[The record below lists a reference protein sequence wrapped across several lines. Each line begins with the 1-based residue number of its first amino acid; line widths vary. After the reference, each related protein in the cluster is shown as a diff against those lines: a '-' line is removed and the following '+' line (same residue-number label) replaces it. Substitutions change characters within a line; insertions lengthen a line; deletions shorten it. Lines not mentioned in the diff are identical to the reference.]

1 MENLYLIVGLG
12 NPGPKYPRTRH
23 NAGFRVVERLA
34 KRWQATWGTDEKFN
48 SRLANAEHAGRKVLL
63 CEPETYM
70 NRSGA
75 AVGKLA
81 EYFRVPPGQLLV
93 VVDDADLALGEIRLR
108 PQGSSGGH
116 HGLESVEQ
124 RLGTREYA
132 RLRIGIGRSAT
143 AVREITNHVLG
154 RFNAEE
160 AALLK
165 KVLDRAGDQVE
176 CWLRDGIAKAMS
188 QFNGVIEGSGNK
200 EKTDA

>member
-12 NPGPKYPRTRH
+12 NPGPKYARTRH

-34 KRWQATWGTDEKFN
+34 KRWQASWGMDEKFN

-81 EYFRVPPGQLLV
+81 EYFRVPPGKLLV
-93 VVDDADLALGEIRLR
+93 VVDDADLPLGEIRLR

-116 HGLESVEQ
+116 HGLESIEQ
-124 RLGTREYA
+124 RLGTRQYA
-132 RLRIGIGRSAT
+132 RLRVGIGRLASDG
-143 AVREITNHVLG
+143 REITRHLLG
-154 RFNAEE
+154 RFSPAEAGVME
-160 AALLK
+160 R
-165 KVLDRAGDQVE
+165 VLDRASDQVE
-176 CWLRDGIAKAMS
+176 CWLNDGIGMAMS
-188 QFNGVIEGSGNK
+188 QFNGAVQ
-200 EKTDA
+200 